1 MMNFGH
7 SWMGAGMWLYTFA
20 LVLIGVLALAAIIK
34 AAKK

>member
-7 SWMGAGMWLYTFA
+7 SWMGAGMWFYTTA
-20 LVLIGVLALAAIIK
+20 IVLVAVLAIVAIIK